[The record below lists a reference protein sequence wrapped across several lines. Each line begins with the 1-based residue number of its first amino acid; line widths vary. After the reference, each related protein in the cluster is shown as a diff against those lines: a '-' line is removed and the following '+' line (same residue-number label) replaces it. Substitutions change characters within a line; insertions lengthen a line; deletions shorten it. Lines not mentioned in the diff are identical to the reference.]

1 MGSGC
6 IDFFNPPL
14 EQIREGMVPQIFAK
28 FQFGLGVG
36 LPAIAGPIRRCAAR
50 HYPTIDETRREA
62 FTSAPWGAL
71 IPSPTTRPVTV
82 MKLINSF
89 GPNPRLVR
97 MFMAEKGIELPTEE
111 LDLLAGEN
119 RKPPY
124 TDKNPGGQM
133 PALQLDDGTV
143 IAETAAICEYLE
155 ETQPS
160 PALIGSNARERAV
173 GRMWQ
178 RRVEL
183 NITENIYNGFRYA
196 EGLGLF
202 KDRMYCIPEAA
213 AGLKAKGKNQLAWL
227 DGLMSGR
234 DFVGGNRIGLADIT
248 LYCCLDFA
256 KGVGQPIPAELKNIN
271 AWFQRMDQRPSAQ
284 QSLSPGWE
292 QVGMRG

>member
-1 MGSGC
+1 
-6 IDFFNPPL
+6 
-14 EQIREGMVPQIFAK
+14 
-28 FQFGLGVG
+28 
-36 LPAIAGPIRRCAAR
+36 
-50 HYPTIDETRREA
+50 
-62 FTSAPWGAL
+62 
-71 IPSPTTRPVTV
+71 

-97 MFMAEKGIELPTEE
+97 MFLAEKGIELPADE

-119 RKPPY
+119 RRPPY

-133 PALQLDDGTV
+133 PALQLDDGTL

-155 ETQPS
+155 EYKPS
-160 PALIGSNARERAV
+160 PALIGSNAKERANA
-173 GRMWQ
+173 RMWQ

-213 AGLKAKGKNQLAWL
+213 NGLKAKGGGQLQWL
-227 DGLMSGR
+227 DGLIGGR
-234 DFVGGNRIGLADIT
+234 DFIAGNSISLADIT

-256 KGVGQPIPAELKNIN
+256 KGVGQPIAPELKNIN

-284 QSLSPGWE
+284 QSLHPSW
-292 QVGMRG
+292 QQIGMRG